1 MKSRFS
7 KSWKASVKPRKQRKY
22 LFNAPFH
29 IKRRMLNA
37 LLSDGLKKKY
47 GMRSLEVRKGDKVK
61 IMRGEFKKNE
71 GVVERV
77 DVKYSKVFVQNI
89 SRQKRDGTKIA
100 VSIHPSKLM
109 IVEVKE
115 EKNRVKAEVKKEKME
130 GKNGKESS

>member
-1 MKSRFS
+1 M
-7 KSWKASVKPRKQRKY
+7 KPRKQRKY